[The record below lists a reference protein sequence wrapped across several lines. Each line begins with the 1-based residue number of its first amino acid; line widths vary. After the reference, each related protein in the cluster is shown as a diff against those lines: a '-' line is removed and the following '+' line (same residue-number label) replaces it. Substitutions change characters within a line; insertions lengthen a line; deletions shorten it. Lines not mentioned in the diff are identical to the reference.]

1 MIENNYR
8 YISDLTKGYKID
20 NVYNSKNN
28 IEEKNLN
35 TIQTKKDTIE
45 LSINSN
51 FENMRIEKINNL
63 KQSIAKGEYS
73 VNSRIIANAMLENLK
88 TLK

>member
-20 NVYNSKNN
+20 NVYNSKIN

-51 FENMRIEKINNL
+51 FENMRIEKIINL